1 MIFAIRCADQLAGR
15 SFADQ
20 EPSLRDHK
28 TPEKPA
34 GWFDQL
40 AMPPCKILGLP
51 TCLPTMHGSPVLIPK
66 VLLLLWQTNLN
77 FPTDGGR
84 IDFLEMFAGEAEATK
99 YWSDKGYRC
108 CKVDLGYGEAMDF
121 EKSGCFLMCLHTVL
135 SEVAD
140 AFNLMA
146 PVCVLIILVIL
157 AQNGIFGLEQPLQSL
172 APRHKRL
179 EWLMNRVAFVYVV
192 YFHMMHFGKCCPKP
206 SQMLSNLRT
215 ISMLNMGPLTR
226 DQRDSVER
234 VETCRK
240 YRDRDGYLRY
250 QGTRA
255 LKSTQSYTRAFGKR
269 LLEAYEAGRSQPR
282 MDLRTRPK
290 LDLRKSDR
298 ELFEDLPMGDIWF
311 ESQCHLAF
319 EYLFTS
325 KSLRIPQ
332 TWESTMTT
340 FRAELLAEVKRI
352 EANPESQ
359 LCI

>member
-1 MIFAIRCADQLAGR
+1 
-15 SFADQ
+15 
-20 EPSLRDHK
+20 
-28 TPEKPA
+28 
-34 GWFDQL
+34 
-40 AMPPCKILGLP
+40 
-51 TCLPTMHGSPVLIPK
+51 
-66 VLLLLWQTNLN
+66 
-77 FPTDGGR
+77 
-84 IDFLEMFAGEAEATK
+84 
-99 YWSDKGYRC
+99 
-108 CKVDLGYGEAMDF
+108 MDF

-146 PVCVLIILVIL
+146 PVCGSWSAVSRGSTYRSYTNPMGHQAYQAVSFGNRMMSRCVLIILVIL